1 MKQDLSD
8 KRKDYSQNFIDF
20 TKIPANP
27 YKLFNDWYQ
36 AVHESGLISE
46 PYAMNLSTL
55 GVDGFP
61 RTRVVLLR
69 EFSEDGFIF
78 YTNYHSQKGHAI
90 AEKPCVCISFF
101 WDKLERQVII
111 KGNVEKVDA
120 AVSDEYFQKRP
131 VESQVGALVSAQS
144 SVIPFDLDLDAEV
157 KKLQQQFE
165 GKEVPRPPHWGGYCV
180 KPVEF
185 EFWQGRPS
193 RLHDR
198 LRYRWEQGVWIAE
211 RLAP

>member
-1 MKQDLSD
+1 
-8 KRKDYSQNFIDF
+8 
-20 TKIPANP
+20 
-27 YKLFNDWYQ
+27 
-36 AVHESGLISE
+36 
-46 PYAMNLSTL
+46 
-55 GVDGFP
+55 
-61 RTRVVLLR
+61 R

-165 GKEVPRPPHWGGYCV
+165 GKEVLRPPHWGGYCV
-180 KPVEF
+180 KPGAVEVLPATPYAF
-185 EFWQGRPS
+185 DEWGRFIRRQG
-193 RLHDR
+193 
-198 LRYRWEQGVWIAE
+198 A
-211 RLAP
+211 